1 MFFQKISGCKEIV
14 TQLEKI
20 KYEKIILN
28 EKHKQMTAV
37 IEMNG
42 GEIPFND
49 YRNFTHDEYIREDRN
64 EVN

>member
-1 MFFQKISGCKEIV
+1 MSGCKEIV

-49 YRNFTHDEYIREDRN
+49 YRNFTRDEYIREDRN